1 MKEAMKS
8 ILSEPN
14 EPKTA
19 TKSQS
24 KANTQE
30 ATNKAKTLHLGR
42 FAQITRQFNILK
54 DSVETCKRV
63 FPDCFHFKVQTAKE
77 CKQLA
82 EGLAQGEA
90 LLQSLAKIRPLTTE
104 EKAQAKAFRNTSR
117 YLIKQ
122 LESVAEYVEQV
133 KATEEET
140 NATT

>member
-1 MKEAMKS
+1 MREAMKA
-8 ILSEPN
+8 ILSELN

-19 TKSQS
+19 TKAQG
-24 KANTQE
+24 KANPKE
-30 ATNKAKTLHLGR
+30 ATNKAKMLHLGR
-42 FAQITRQFNILK
+42 FTQVTRQFNILK

-90 LLQSLAKIRPLTTE
+90 LLQSLAKIRPLTIE
-104 EKAQAKAFRNTSR
+104 EKAQAKAFRNISR

-122 LESVAEYVEQV
+122 FESVAEYVEQV